1 MGPSAIGTLVAA
13 LCCGASAIQA
23 TLPIE
28 YIAHASF
35 LIESPGGAR
44 VLVDPFASRVWIGY
58 DFPEGLHPDAV
69 VITHPHYDH
78 DAGRFRGSPFP
89 WPEARVFDAPGEFL
103 VDDVRLIGLRGKHA
117 DPYGEEFGQR
127 NTIWVIETAG
137 LRIAHIG
144 DNGPLTRDN
153 VRDLGAIDILMLP
166 IDAQYHIL
174 AREEAAAIVTEVQP
188 RHLVPMHYRL
198 PELEPDPDSPDD
210 LGTIEPWLQSRAGVV
225 RLGSHR
231 WQVGL
236 DTLLPA
242 GSTIVFEPSPLMARP
257 SR

>member
-1 MGPSAIGTLVAA
+1 MTPAAMAVLAA
-13 LCCGASAIQA
+13 LCCGTGTVQE
-23 TLPIE
+23 TVTIE
-28 YIAHASF
+28 YVAHASF
-35 LIESPGGAR
+35 LIESSSGAR
-44 VLVDPFASRVWIGY
+44 ILVDPYASRVWLGY

-69 VITHPHYDH
+69 LITHPHYDH

-103 VDDVRLIGLRGKHA
+103 IDDIRLIGLRGKHA

-127 NTIWVIETAG
+127 NTIWVVETAG

-153 VRDLGAIDILMLP
+153 IRELGVIDILMVP
-166 IDAQYHIL
+166 IDAEYHIL
-174 AREEAAAIVTEVQP
+174 AGDEVAALVTAVQP
-188 RHLVPMHYRL
+188 RYLVPMHYRL

-210 LGTIEPWLQSRAGVV
+210 LGPIDPWLQGRAGVV
-225 RLGSHR
+225 RLGAHR
-231 WQVGL
+231 WRVGL

-242 GSTIVFEPSPLMARP
+242 GSTVVFEPSPQVTRP
-257 SR
+257 TR

>member
-1 MGPSAIGTLVAA
+1 MAAATIAMLAA
-13 LCCGASAIQA
+13 LCCGVGAVQETVS
-23 TLPIE
+23 IE

-44 VLVDPFASRVWIGY
+44 ILLDPFASRVWLGY
-58 DFPEGLHPDAV
+58 DFPEGLNPDAV

-89 WPEARVFDAPGEFL
+89 WPEATVLDVPGDFSI
-103 VDDVRLIGLRGKHA
+103 DDVRLIGLRGRHA

-127 NTIWVIETAG
+127 NTIWVVETAG

-153 VRDLGAIDILMLP
+153 IRDLGAIDILMVP
-166 IDAQYHIL
+166 IDADYHIL
-174 AREEAAAIVTEVQP
+174 ARDEVAALVTAVQP

-198 PELEPDPDSPDD
+198 PELESDPDSPDD
-210 LGTIEPWLQSRAGVV
+210 LGPIEPWLEGRAGVV
-225 RLGSHR
+225 RLGGHR
-231 WQVGL
+231 WRVGL
-236 DTLLPA
+236 GTLLPA
-242 GSTIVFEPSPLMARP
+242 GSTVVFEPSPLVTRP
-257 SR
+257 LR

>member
-1 MGPSAIGTLVAA
+1 MIGALLAA
-13 LCCGASAIQA
+13 LCCGATGAQA
-23 TLPIE
+23 PLSIE

-44 VLVDPFASRVWIGY
+44 VLVDPFASRVWLGY
-58 DFPEGLHPDAV
+58 DFPQDLGADAV

-78 DAGRFRGSPFP
+78 DAGRFRGAPFP
-89 WPEARVFDAPGEFL
+89 WPDTRVFDAPGEFI

-117 DPYGEEFGQR
+117 DPYGEEFGQL

-153 VRDLGAIDILMLP
+153 IRDLGAIDILMVP
-166 IDAQYHIL
+166 IDAQFHVL
-174 AREEAAAIVTEVQP
+174 ARAEVAALVTAVRP

-198 PELEPDPDSPDD
+198 PELEPEADSPDD
-210 LGTIEPWLQSRAGVV
+210 LGSIEPWLQGRAGVV
-225 RLGSHR
+225 RLGTHR
-231 WQVGL
+231 WRVGL

-242 GSTIVFEPSPLMARP
+242 GSTVVFEPSPRVARP

>member
-1 MGPSAIGTLVAA
+1 MSRPTICALLAA
-13 LCCGASAIQA
+13 LCSGASAPQT
-23 TLPIE
+23 TLTIE

-35 LIESPGGAR
+35 LVESPGGAR
-44 VLVDPFASRVWIGY
+44 ILLDPFASGVWIGY

-78 DAGRFRGSPFP
+78 DAGRFRGTPFP
-89 WPEARVFDAPGEFL
+89 WPEARVFDAPGEFM
-103 VDDVRLIGLRGKHA
+103 VDDVRLIGLRGRHA

-127 NTIWVIETAG
+127 NTIWVVETAG
-137 LRIAHIG
+137 LRIAHLG

-153 VRDLGAIDILMLP
+153 LRDLGAVDILMVP
-166 IDAQYHIL
+166 IDAQFHIL
-174 AREEAAAIVTEVQP
+174 ARDEVAALVTAVQP

-210 LGTIEPWLQSRAGVV
+210 LGSIEPWLQGRSGVV
-225 RLGSHR
+225 RLGAHQWR
-231 WQVGL
+231 VGL
-236 DTLLPA
+236 ETLLPA
-242 GSTIVFEPSPLMARP
+242 GSTIVFEPSPRVARP